1 MLQFSC
7 DAFQKNPDGT
17 WTCIKPVTVQ
27 IPVGG
32 ELKFHPGMT
41 FRKGERY
48 DGIDVATLLDQKCT

>member
-1 MLQFSC
+1 MLQFPC

-27 IPVGG
+27 TPMG
-32 ELKFHPGMT
+32 ELKFLPGMT
-41 FRKGERY
+41 FRKGAQY